1 VEPDRRRGPQGAGR
15 RQRQHLLSGQARHGA
30 LLYRPCPAAD
40 DLAQPPDQGGGR
52 DPDGAAGGRLLTDD
66 VPSSPSAR
74 ELLALQAFEL
84 AARTGSFKAA
94 AAALHITASAVSHRI
109 VGLEKSLG
117 ETLFERGP
125 RGVALSPAGRQLGAA
140 TGRAFGELARALAR
154 QGTNSRRLRVS
165 AVPIFA
171 SHWLLPR
178 LGQFLSH
185 HPEIELQV
193 ESSPR
198 MADMESGLVDV
209 ALRYGDGNW
218 PGLWAEKVMA
228 LSAVPV
234 TAPALVRH
242 LKLRS
247 PADLLHAP
255 LIRVSPFGI
264 SWTEW
269 ARGVGL
275 DPAAFERRRDEP
287 KGLQVDGMG
296 ASLRAA
302 VHGLGVALVFDP
314 LVDSDVRSC
323 ALVRIGPG
331 VPTRGQVWFVC
342 RPRERNLPA
351 VRALRRWLDSELSSA
366 KDTSAAC

>member
-1 VEPDRRRGPQGAGR
+1 
-15 RQRQHLLSGQARHGA
+15 
-30 LLYRPCPAAD
+30 
-40 DLAQPPDQGGGR
+40 
-52 DPDGAAGGRLLTDD
+52 
-66 VPSSPSAR
+66 
-74 ELLALQAFEL
+74 LALQAFEL

-117 ETLFERGP
+117 ETLFERGS
-125 RGVALSPAGRQLGAA
+125 RGVTLSPAGRQLGAA

-154 QGTNSRRLRVS
+154 QGASSRRLRVS

-193 ESSPR
+193 EASPR
-198 MADMESGLVDV
+198 MADMEAGLVDA
-209 ALRYGDGNW
+209 ALRYGDGHW
-218 PGLWAEKVMA
+218 PGLWAERIME

-234 TAPALVRH
+234 TAPALARR
-242 LKLRS
+242 LKLRAI
-247 PADLLHAP
+247 ADLVGAP
-255 LIRVSPFGI
+255 LIRVSPFGT
-264 SWTEW
+264 SWAEW

-275 DPAAFERRRDEP
+275 DPAAFERRRGEA

-302 VHGLGVALVFDP
+302 AHGLGVALVFDP
-314 LVDSDVRSC
+314 LVDGEIRSGV
-323 ALVRIGPG
+323 LERVGPG
-331 VPTRGQVWFVC
+331 VPTRGQIWFVC
-342 RPRERNLPA
+342 RPRDRTLPA
-351 VRALRRWLDSELSSA
+351 VRALRRWLDSELSGVR
-366 KDTSAAC
+366 